1 MVQLTNWLNRMVKYA
16 TCLLLLVGAKS
27 QAQQITL
34 HEAFQLAEKNYPAIR
49 QKELIQRSEELSLQN
64 LNTGYLPQLSLNG
77 QASYQSDVTKVNIS
91 LPGMKVPSQSK
102 VQYKAT
108 ADLGQVI
115 YDGGVIR
122 EQKKLQQQTS
132 LVEEIKVDVEL
143 YQLKNRVNQLY
154 FGVLYQDEL
163 LKQVSLLLN
172 DIQVGIDKVRPQV
185 ENGVSLRS
193 NLQVLQAQ
201 ALQTQQKAIEIKN
214 TRKGLLQALSVLL
227 NQPLEES
234 SQLATPQPLS
244 LTDTSL
250 SRPELKLYKEQ
261 AEVLRGQQRLINAKN
276 LPKASAFVQAGYG
289 RPGLNMLSNEFDM
302 FYISG
307 IRLNWSIG
315 SLYTKKR
322 EKQLLEASRQTVELQ
337 KETFVLNTQS
347 QLQQQKAE
355 IEKFAE
361 LVRSDKAII
370 ELRSSI
376 TEAAK
381 AQLENSVITSSD
393 YLREVNAEDAA
404 RQSLIIHQ
412 IQLLQAEVNY
422 SITAGKF

>member
-1 MVQLTNWLNRMVKYA
+1 M
-16 TCLLLLVGAKS
+16 
-27 QAQQITL
+27 
-34 HEAFQLAEKNYPAIR
+34 
-49 QKELIQRSEELSLQN
+49 
-64 LNTGYLPQLSLNG
+64 NTSAL
-77 QASYQSDVTKVNIS
+77 
-91 LPGMKVPSQSK
+91 
-102 VQYKAT
+102 
-108 ADLGQVI
+108 
-115 YDGGVIR
+115 
-122 EQKKLQQQTS
+122 KKLQQQNS
-132 LVEEIKVDVEL
+132 LVEERKVDVEL

-227 NQPLEES
+227 NQPLEEN
-234 SQLATPQPLS
+234 SQLSMPQPLA

-261 AEVLRGQQRLINAKN
+261 AELLRGQQRLINAKN

-422 SITAGKF
+422 SITVGKF